1 MHSALANVA
10 SRKQLRRLGGAL
22 ELSVDESG
30 SLDEL
35 LSLDATTV
43 DAAMLSVLGA
53 DGATRA
59 RSRLEELRATEIA
72 PPPLPDPARAV
83 ASPSQA
89 RSKGRQRRLLRGVRA
104 GLAVRIPAARGAPL
118 RVVRAPAALR
128 ARDG

>member
-1 MHSALANVA
+1 MCSTAARSGDMDVHSALANVA

-59 RSRLEELRATEIA
+59 RSRLE
-72 PPPLPDPARAV
+72 
-83 ASPSQA
+83 
-89 RSKGRQRRLLRGVRA
+89 QRRLRR
-104 GLAVRIPAARGAPL
+104 RT
-118 RVVRAPAALR
+118 LR
-128 ARDG
+128 ALWCRRRRRGRKP